1 MQIKGILHLSLKNL
15 KSHPKR
21 TLFLILTTGII
32 FALIFTVNLWWQGL
46 QNTYIANASHPT
58 HGKIILQATA
68 NSNTTSFP
76 NDSST
81 SQDSPATREEMI
93 QDLERFGATIIGD
106 TKYYGSYFAP
116 VLDSTLLQ
124 SVLEIDPTTAPA
136 GTAPILVNEHLANQF
151 LGKAYSGV
159 TRTAHNKQ
167 QNYETYRS
175 SLLGKTF
182 TDSDGNKYY
191 VVGLAPGRS
200 FINNLSFAGIVYRND
215 SLFNPFLEHIATP
228 SSTSIVLSNPHAS
241 NPQDLNSTPALPAS
255 VIATFDSLD
264 QANIYLHHGDGN
276 FFSLSLPNRK
286 YDASVLAGPSPEIFY
301 LFRGITVIIN
311 ITSAILIT
319 IAGVVVIFTT
329 IRLVDQDKQN
339 IKLYYSLGA
348 SSRQIHILYLFY
360 FLELLL
366 GAVLFAFTP
375 ASLAVLLFSA
385 THQELLSVQQ
395 MLAFSL
401 PTRQTIIWY
410 GVNSETF
417 LFFAIILLL
426 APLCTLLNHHTLAN
440 K

>member
-1 MQIKGILHLSLKNL
+1 M
-15 KSHPKR
+15 
-21 TLFLILTTGII
+21 
-32 FALIFTVNLWWQGL
+32 
-46 QNTYIANASHPT
+46 
-58 HGKIILQATA
+58 
-68 NSNTTSFP
+68 
-76 NDSST
+76 
-81 SQDSPATREEMI
+81 
-93 QDLERFGATIIGD
+93 
-106 TKYYGSYFAP
+106 
-116 VLDSTLLQ
+116 
-124 SVLEIDPTTAPA
+124 
-136 GTAPILVNEHLANQF
+136 
-151 LGKAYSGV
+151 
-159 TRTAHNKQ
+159 
-167 QNYETYRS
+167 
-175 SLLGKTF
+175 
-182 TDSDGNKYY
+182 
-191 VVGLAPGRS
+191 
-200 FINNLSFAGIVYRND
+200 
-215 SLFNPFLEHIATP
+215 
-228 SSTSIVLSNPHAS
+228 
-241 NPQDLNSTPALPAS
+241 
-255 VIATFDSLD
+255 
-264 QANIYLHHGDGN
+264 
-276 FFSLSLPNRK
+276 PNRK